1 MTGVGVDLDLLAQAV
16 TGRGESVFGP
26 AMQQVQGRL
35 EEQYSGASVLVTGGA
50 GFIAGQTLR
59 QLLPMRPRKVVVA
72 DTSENSLAELVRDL
86 RSSGSVPAGVV
97 LEPRLVDVTGP
108 MVERLCAD
116 EGPFDVVL
124 GFAAAKHVR
133 TERDAVSVLQMLNVN
148 VNGTLRSVQ
157 AVMSQNPDAAAFVV
171 STDKA
176 ADPASLMGASKRLME
191 MVILG
196 SYPHATTTRF
206 ANVAFSSGSLLESW
220 LLRLS
225 RRQVLPVPADTR
237 RFFVSPQESGQ
248 LCAIASVAPPGGIVV
263 PQPGL
268 VGSVELLE
276 ALLSVLDS
284 LDVRATVIGESAV
297 REGAGDVEVSEDG
310 WPVLLTTRDT
320 AGEKGAEVFVGE
332 RESARSWLPG
342 LELVAPDFDAAEA
355 LEVVRWIARQ
365 FKEPVPGA
373 SLEEI
378 EDRLSQSI
386 PNLQHVSGS
395 ARLDDRV

>member
-1 MTGVGVDLDLLAQAV
+1 
-16 TGRGESVFGP
+16 
-26 AMQQVQGRL
+26 
-35 EEQYSGASVLVTGGA
+35 
-50 GFIAGQTLR
+50 
-59 QLLPMRPRKVVVA
+59 
-72 DTSENSLAELVRDL
+72 VRAL

-108 MVERLCAD
+108 MIDRLCVD
-116 EGPFDVVL
+116 EGPFDVIL

-148 VNGTLRSVQ
+148 INGTLRSVQ
-157 AVMSQNPDAAAFVV
+157 AVVSQNPDAAVFVV

-191 MVILG
+191 MVVLG

-206 ANVAFSSGSLLESW
+206 ANVAFSSGALLESW
-220 LLRLS
+220 LIRLA

-237 RFFVSPQESGQ
+237 RYFVSPEESGQ
-248 LCAIASVAPPGGIVV
+248 LCAIASVAPAGGVVV

-268 VGSVELLE
+268 VGSVELLD
-276 ALLSVLDS
+276 ALLAVLDS
-284 LDVRATVIGESAV
+284 IGVRATVINEGSV
-297 REGAGDVEVSEDG
+297 REGAGELEISEDR

-332 RESARSWLPG
+332 RESARTWLPG
-342 LELVAPDFDAAEA
+342 LELIDSDFDAAEA
-355 LEVVRWIARQ
+355 LEVAHWISRQ
-365 FKEPVPGA
+365 FEDPVPGA
-373 SLEEI
+373 SLDEI
-378 EDRLSQSI
+378 EERMAKSI
-386 PNLQHVSGS
+386 PNMQHVAGS